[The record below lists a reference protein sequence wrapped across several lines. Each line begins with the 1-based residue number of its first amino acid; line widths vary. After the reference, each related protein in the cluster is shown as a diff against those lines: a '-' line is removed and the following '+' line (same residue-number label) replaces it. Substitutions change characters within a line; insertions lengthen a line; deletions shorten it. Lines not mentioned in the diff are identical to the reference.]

1 MKIPKLITKF
11 ISKKKTSP
19 KYGDV
24 FAVSMGDYAGQMLVF
39 IKQTK
44 DDLFFLSIPKM
55 ENRQMPI
62 EKFDF
67 GVEHGIIEYVER
79 LPKSV
84 RDITRAQFSQNETE
98 N

>member
-1 MKIPKLITKF
+1 MKLPKLITKF

-24 FAVSMGDYAGQMLVF
+24 FAVGMGDYAGQLLIF

-44 DDLFFLSIPKM
+44 DNLFFLSIPNM

-67 GVEHGIIEYVER
+67 GMDHGIIEYVER
-79 LPKSV
+79 LPKSI
-84 RDITRAQFSQNETE
+84 RDITRAQFSQNATE

>member
-1 MKIPKLITKF
+1 MKISNLITKF
-11 ISKKKTSP
+11 MPKKKTSP

-24 FAVSMGDYAGQMLVF
+24 FAVTMGDYAGQMLVF
-39 IKQTK
+39 IKKTT
-44 DDLFFLSIPKM
+44 DDFFFLSIPIM

-67 GVEHGIIEYVER
+67 GMEHGIIEYVER

-84 RDITRAQFSQNETE
+84 RDITRAQFSQNEAE